1 MLAYGIE
8 SGKEHRR
15 VKQLE
20 IKANNYADLHKA
32 SLLIEDALR
41 TASFPGLS
49 KNGLTLIRRLELG
62 KIRISNNSTIF
73 SQRLDQR
80 FLALTP
86 QAITLGQEEQPDA
99 SIVWFADAIQPYVL
113 LAHLLASGVTPKS
126 WYWPL
131 AVPEWQPELD
141 AGSALIR
148 LLLSVSE
155 SQQGLLTVTAI
166 IDRLVNNRT
175 IDSVIDDLTVETA
188 EQILGNLHIEPHKSQ
203 ADNVGHEPIARK
215 IILTHQWQNALQQ
228 WLPRLDEDDSRAILL
243 ALSAAISYDYP
254 TAKFTLYQILHNSIT
269 GNNSDRVVKNADQYS
284 DEGNGDYGDITRPQY
299 GDDEPS
305 EQLKKNDDN
314 VGEGPI
320 IQQKEQLSQKSINSI
335 LAPSGNDSAYAG
347 LPMLINVLQRLGIQ
361 ETLTNF
367 PLLAELNLANHI
379 LWACVNKLVIN
390 PDDSACDWLTA
401 RYKLP
406 VTNSYYPFVA
416 PASWLT
422 TLFSQHRAH
431 TLVTRRVLGK
441 SNKHLLCDSSGL
453 AVLAIWQGK
462 TPAAVSQL
470 MEGRT
475 IKFMPAAKDNGD
487 LQQITGT
494 YLFAIKR
501 YLRRYARTGLRQM
514 VARPAR
520 LAVTKTHLDV
530 TLPMRT
536 VDIDMRKAGLDIDPG
551 WVPWL
556 GRVVQFH
563 YVENQE

>member
-1 MLAYGIE
+1 
-8 SGKEHRR
+8 
-15 VKQLE
+15 
-20 IKANNYADLHKA
+20 
-32 SLLIEDALR
+32 
-41 TASFPGLS
+41 
-49 KNGLTLIRRLELG
+49 
-62 KIRISNNSTIF
+62 
-73 SQRLDQR
+73 
-80 FLALTP
+80 
-86 QAITLGQEEQPDA
+86 
-99 SIVWFADAIQPYVL
+99 
-113 LAHLLASGVTPKS
+113 
-126 WYWPL
+126 
-131 AVPEWQPELD
+131 
-141 AGSALIR
+141 
-148 LLLSVSE
+148 
-155 SQQGLLTVTAI
+155 
-166 IDRLVNNRT
+166 
-175 IDSVIDDLTVETA
+175 
-188 EQILGNLHIEPHKSQ
+188 
-203 ADNVGHEPIARK
+203 
-215 IILTHQWQNALQQ
+215 
-228 WLPRLDEDDSRAILL
+228 
-243 ALSAAISYDYP
+243 
-254 TAKFTLYQILHNSIT
+254 
-269 GNNSDRVVKNADQYS
+269 
-284 DEGNGDYGDITRPQY
+284 
-299 GDDEPS
+299 
-305 EQLKKNDDN
+305 
-314 VGEGPI
+314 
-320 IQQKEQLSQKSINSI
+320 
-335 LAPSGNDSAYAG
+335 
-347 LPMLINVLQRLGIQ
+347 MLINVLQRLGIQ

-390 PDDSACDWLTA
+390 PDDSVCDWLTA
-401 RYKLP
+401 KNKLP
-406 VTNSYYPFVA
+406 GSHSYCPFVA

-556 GRVVQFH
+556 GRVVQFY